1 MKTNIFYA
9 MNEIDD
15 KYILE
20 AAQCLEH
27 KNTGRN
33 YRLNRDK
40 CLNNKWMTHI
50 VAAILIIVFVFTT
63 GSIINATTH
72 GKIVQWITQ
81 LFGAEIVTR
90 ENRSLIGKEINDNSV
105 PEVTYSGE
113 RCIKQI
119 DKNPIDNSN
128 IIKGVA
134 NENIVFAL
142 GVKLLVLI
150 LGATGYANMW
160 AAVFADVGVSVI
172 AILNAIRAMRVKKF
186 LPPVH

>member
-63 GSIINATTH
+63 GMP
-72 GKIVQWITQ
+72 VQRRWTEAGFQPPGCLPGQ
-81 LFGAEIVTR
+81 LLYLMPLF
-90 ENRSLIGKEINDNSV
+90 
-105 PEVTYSGE
+105 
-113 RCIKQI
+113 
-119 DKNPIDNSN
+119 
-128 IIKGVA
+128 
-134 NENIVFAL
+134 F
-142 GVKLLVLI
+142 
-150 LGATGYANMW
+150 YA
-160 AAVFADVGVSVI
+160 
-172 AILNAIRAMRVKKF
+172 
-186 LPPVH
+186 

>member
-1 MKTNIFYA
+1 
-9 MNEIDD
+9 MNEIND

-72 GKIVQWITQ
+72 RKNSYNGS
-81 LFGAEIVTR
+81 LSCLESEIVTR
-90 ENRSLIGKEINDNSV
+90 RK
-105 PEVTYSGE
+105 
-113 RCIKQI
+113 
-119 DKNPIDNSN
+119 
-128 IIKGVA
+128 
-134 NENIVFAL
+134 
-142 GVKLLVLI
+142 
-150 LGATGYANMW
+150 
-160 AAVFADVGVSVI
+160 
-172 AILNAIRAMRVKKF
+172 
-186 LPPVH
+186 

>member
-81 LFGAEIVTR
+81 LFYNGIV
-90 ENRSLIGKEINDNSV
+90 I
-105 PEVTYSGE
+105 
-113 RCIKQI
+113 
-119 DKNPIDNSN
+119 
-128 IIKGVA
+128 
-134 NENIVFAL
+134 
-142 GVKLLVLI
+142 
-150 LGATGYANMW
+150 
-160 AAVFADVGVSVI
+160 
-172 AILNAIRAMRVKKF
+172 
-186 LPPVH
+186 